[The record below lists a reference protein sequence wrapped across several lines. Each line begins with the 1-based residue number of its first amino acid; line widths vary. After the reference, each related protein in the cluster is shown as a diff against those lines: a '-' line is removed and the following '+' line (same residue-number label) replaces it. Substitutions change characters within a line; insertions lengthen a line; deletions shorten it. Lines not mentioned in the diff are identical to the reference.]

1 MRWDDGRDTD
11 AVARGGAGDRAACCT
26 PYLNKPSKVCG
37 AEFAVPIAWTPSFW
51 RTWSDVS

>member
-1 MRWDDGRDTD
+1 MAGTLTRSP
-11 AVARGGAGDRAACCT
+11 GGAGDRAACCT